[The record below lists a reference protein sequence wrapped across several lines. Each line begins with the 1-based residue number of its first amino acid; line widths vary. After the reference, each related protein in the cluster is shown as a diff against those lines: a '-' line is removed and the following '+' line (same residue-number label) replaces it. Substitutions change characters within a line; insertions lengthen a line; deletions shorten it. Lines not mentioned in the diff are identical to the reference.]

1 MINFINKIKQFFK
14 NIISKNKI
22 KKLDA
27 PKENDLSNSSSSI
40 NKSIIENKKIEKN
53 KFFEI
58 YNSVKKGQYNI
69 NELSEEEA
77 KKIIAILNSEISLK
91 RDKLNNDI
99 TELNILK
106 IDNRINEKNRIL
118 ELYNNVKNQKI
129 DLVNIERDDLLKI
142 RKLLLEEVKIQDER
156 FEDEIKSLEMLKSVS

>member
-14 NIISKNKI
+14 NIISKNRI